1 MVYFYLNLLR
11 KKVSRGLSVFQ
22 DYFKANQIAGK
33 DNYAK
38 KGRRKILREPKNNV

>member
-33 DNYAK
+33 GNYAK
-38 KGRRKILREPKNNV
+38 KGRRKILREPENNV

>member
-11 KKVSRGLSVFQ
+11 KKVPRGLSIFQ

-33 DNYAK
+33 VNYAK
-38 KGRRKILREPKNNV
+38 KGPRKILRGPKKNV